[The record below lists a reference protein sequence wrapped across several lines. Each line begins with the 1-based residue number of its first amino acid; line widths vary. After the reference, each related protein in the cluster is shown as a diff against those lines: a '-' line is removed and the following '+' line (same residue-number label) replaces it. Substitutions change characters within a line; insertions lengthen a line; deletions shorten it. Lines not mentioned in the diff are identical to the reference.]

1 MCDVYA
7 KIFIYCMKEPIKQD
21 KCKKEFDAWDNCY
34 KKLYLPEFTIM
45 NQSTTLYQK
54 KNRTNLQI

>member
-1 MCDVYA
+1 
-7 KIFIYCMKEPIKQD
+7 MKEPIKQD

-54 KNRTNLQI
+54 KIEPIYRYNI